1 MTVGDIVADHQ
12 AMIIGEVV
20 DANGATA
27 QIQKALIRYEV
38 METIF
43 RQIVRVMTGGKKV
56 ATAHL
61 QHEVERLKTG
71 MEKRRNRIETE

>member
-1 MTVGDIVADHQ
+1 MTVGGIVADRQ

-27 QIQKALIRYEV
+27 RIPKVLIRYEV
-38 METIF
+38 MQTIF
-43 RQIVRVMTGGKKV
+43 RQIVRVMTGEKKV

-71 MEKRRNRIETE
+71 MVKR